1 MSFYPDQSP
10 QCTGMLFSGSEDP
23 YFSYEDG
30 YFNPEEENERV
41 MIRMET
47 SNNTQNTKSYQE
59 LESHEGRPENVDA
72 RLHRMLLQKDLPL
85 KSVLLSSREE
95 SSSIIQN
102 IDYYTEGGSRQES
115 SENLD
120 KWLPK
125 MMLEEASPVKLVCPP
140 GSEYF
145 TNSLE
150 IKSDVDEEPC
160 EQRSENLDAR
170 LKRMMLQEDLPLFLQ
185 EFEEVWQDARIKKF
199 GSQENSIGT
208 EFNTGEEKVN
218 LSTPVAVVVRKDL
231 KRLRKRN
238 FDMNTNTLKKIRN
251 KITDKVKGQVKED
264 IMELLLTEKIEAWFQ
279 SHENEVK
286 L

>member
-1 MSFYPDQSP
+1 MGNS
-10 QCTGMLFSGSEDP
+10 
-23 YFSYEDG
+23 
-30 YFNPEEENERV
+30 
-41 MIRMET
+41 
-47 SNNTQNTKSYQE
+47 QNTKSYQE
-59 LESHEGRPENVDA
+59 RPENVDA
-72 RLHRMLLQKDLPL
+72 RLRRMLLQKDLPL

-102 IDYYTEGGSRQES
+102 INYYTEGGSRQES

-120 KWLPK
+120 EWLPK
-125 MMLEEASPVKLVCPP
+125 MMLKEASPVKLVSPP
-140 GSEYF
+140 GSKYF

-150 IKSDVDEEPC
+150 IKPDVDEEPC

-170 LKRMMLQEDLPLFLQ
+170 LKRMILQ

-208 EFNTGEEKVN
+208 EFNTGEEKVS

-238 FDMNTNTLKKIRN
+238 FDMNTSTLKKIRN
-251 KITDKVKGQVKED
+251 TITDKVKGQVKED
-264 IMELLLTEKIEAWFQ
+264 IMELLLTENIEAWFQ

>member
-10 QCTGMLFSGSEDP
+10 QCTGMPFSRSEDP
-23 YFSYEDG
+23 YFTYEDG
-30 YFNPEEENERV
+30 YYNPEEENERV
-41 MIRMET
+41 MIRIE
-47 SNNTQNTKSYQE
+47 SPNNTQNTKSYQE
-59 LESHEGRPENVDA
+59 LESREERLENVDA

-85 KSVLLSSREE
+85 KSVLLSSREG
-95 SSSIIQN
+95 SSSN
-102 IDYYTEGGSRQES
+102 IRNSNYNTEGGSRHER

-120 KWLPK
+120 EWLPK
-125 MMLEEASPVKLVCPP
+125 MMLEEALPVKLVSSPR
-140 GSEYF
+140 SESF
-145 TNSLE
+145 SNSLE

-185 EFEEVWQDARIKKF
+185 EFEEDARIKKY
-199 GSQENSIGT
+199 GTLENSIGT

-218 LSTPVAVVVRKDL
+218 LSNPVAVVLRKDL
-231 KRLRKRN
+231 KRLGKRN
-238 FDMNTNTLKKIRN
+238 FDMNTTTLKKIRN
-251 KITDKVKGQVKED
+251 QITDKVKGQVKED